1 MAKETR
7 AWRQAGRRLRRAR
20 AKERVPR
27 LLLNN
32 ILRAVLHFIFSTL
45 SSNSVCHFKFDTCD
59 ISWFHFSVFSIRL
72 LVLLNFPTQYLLMS
86 TPIDILNF
94 FCDKTILPRQFFY
107 HLDSS
112 SLKIVSASFKFAH
125 VVRYDYLQSLRRNFT
140 FMTCAYS
147 KAFSKL
153 ISRVFMSLF

>member
-1 MAKETR
+1 MKVAKETR
-7 AWRQAGRRLRRAR
+7 AWRQVGRRLRRAR

-27 LLLNN
+27 LLLLNN
-32 ILRAVLHFIFSTL
+32 TLRAVLHFIFSTL

-86 TPIDILNF
+86 TPIEILNF
-94 FCDKTILPRQFFY
+94 FFDKTILPRQFFY

-125 VVRYDYLQSLRRNFT
+125 VVRDG
-140 FMTCAYS
+140 YS
-147 KAFSKL
+147 P
-153 ISRVFMSLF
+153 